1 MEPRVGVQ
9 NPASSTVVA
18 PARPPGKE
26 GPHLP
31 WTGSMAGPEF
41 TLTYMPFMEHMLNVL
56 ASSFG
61 EMTALPLADR
71 LAFVE
76 NEDKQARMLRSVC
89 CILTVSFFRF
99 CFGARFSGVLQVSCS
114 SVGGEG
120 VVVQQCPCVCGKGE
134 TRT

>member
-9 NPASSTVVA
+9 NSASTVVA

-41 TLTYMPFMEHMLNVL
+41 PLTYMPFMEHMLNVL

-76 NEDKQARMLRSVC
+76 NEDKQARMLRSVMYLC
-89 CILTVSFFRF
+89 MYVH
-99 CFGARFSGVLQVSCS
+99 
-114 SVGGEG
+114 
-120 VVVQQCPCVCGKGE
+120 K
-134 TRT
+134 